1 VARLA
6 VRVGQRL
13 EMDAQDLVELDLAA
27 RLHDVG
33 KIRVAGDILRKPGPL
48 SAEERHVI
56 ELHPLWGTEL
66 AGRIPGLQ
74 AVAAIIGFHHERPD
88 GGGYPHGLAG
98 ERIPLASRLVAA
110 CDAYGAMTEH
120 RPYRAALSPE
130 RALAELGS
138 AAGRQFHPEVVAAL
152 RHEVIAR
159 PLTPHNEPP
168 ARSVPTSEPPSE
180 PEREVLGLV
189 ARGASAAHAAAALGV
204 SRKTI
209 RVLIRSAI
217 ARLDAHTSA
226 HAVALALDSGQ
237 ISLQADPPRLEPEA
251 QAEHG

>member
-1 VARLA
+1 
-6 VRVGQRL
+6 
-13 EMDAQDLVELDLAA
+13 
-27 RLHDVG
+27 
-33 KIRVAGDILRKPGPL
+33 
-48 SAEERHVI
+48 
-56 ELHPLWGTEL
+56 
-66 AGRIPGLQ
+66 
-74 AVAAIIGFHHERPD
+74 VAAIIGFHHERPD

-209 RVLIRSAI
+209 RALIRSAM